1 MRRRIVLYVIFLVLV
16 SCKST
21 RTYYDRHGEL
31 KNITDIRLLKSI
43 SDSYLDYNTIF
54 FKKFKADIEINGESK
69 SFKGNI
75 YLYRDSSIVISIN
88 PLMGI
93 ELFRVRLSSNKVE
106 ILDRTKRDYLSGNY
120 EYLWEKFML
129 ELDFNTVHSILANEI
144 FVYPPD
150 VDPLDG
156 IKKYKHDVSNDLY
169 VFQSLKQGRAE
180 RIERKGVK
188 KELVLHEF
196 YILPE
201 VFKVN
206 RTYIKDFNSNGV
218 IDITYA
224 DFFEVNNGLFPGQLK
239 ISGIRGLNK
248 FIIELKFDDIEF
260 DSTNSLGFKISEKYT
275 KKTL

>member
-1 MRRRIVLYVIFLVLV
+1 MKNRFVLYVIFLVLV

-21 RTYYDRHGEL
+21 RTIYDRHGEL
-31 KNITDIRLLKSI
+31 KNITDLRLIKSI
-43 SDSYLDYNTIF
+43 SDNYLEYNTIF
-54 FKKFKADIEINGESK
+54 FKKFKAGIEINGENK

-75 YLYRDSSIVISIN
+75 YLNRDSSVVISIN
-88 PLMGI
+88 PLIGI
-93 ELFRVRLSSNKVE
+93 ELLRVRLSNNNVE
-106 ILDRTKRDYLSGNY
+106 ILDRTKRDYLKGSY

-129 ELDFNTVHSILANEI
+129 ELDFKTIHSILTNEL

-150 VDPLDG
+150 IDEIDAL
-156 IKKYKHDVSNDLY
+156 KKYKHDVSDDLY
-169 VFQSLKQGRAE
+169 VFQSLKQGRAQ

-218 IDITYA
+218 VDISYD
-224 DFFEVNNGLFPGQLK
+224 DFFEVRNGLFPGK
-239 ISGIRGLNK
+239 MKVSGIRGLNK

-260 DSTNSLGFKISEKYT
+260 DSTNSLGFKISDKYS